1 MKWKTLSFCLP
12 EDKYMRIRAKL
23 EEIQKREGI
32 PKLSDIFDF
41 FFDLY
46 EKRESLKVE
55 AQVGTVAV
63 EGLAEQLARIEQG
76 IGDLRADLSHV
87 VSKVDEVA
95 KRMKKPKEPVPRRKP
110 YSKIAEE
117 HLRAQAAEEKEDAQ
131 WYWDHFEE
139 LALRWDTL
147 TERAREAHLR
157 RIRELGL
164 MQHFRFYLER
174 RKGLHRVVV

>member
-1 MKWKTLSFCLP
+1 MGKTISFKLTDEEHDYVSKTL
-12 EDKYMRIRAKL
+12 ERISASRGISKKDVLIQALKTL
-23 EEIQKREGI
+23 EGV
-32 PKLSDIFDF
+32 
-41 FFDLY
+41 
-46 EKRESLKVE
+46 KVE
-55 AQVGTVAV
+55 YQVGGVIPEEV
-63 EGLAEQLARIEQG
+63 VRELMEIKRG

-87 VSKVDEVA
+87 VSKVDEVVEQ
-95 KRMKKPKEPVPRRKP
+95 MKKPKEPVPRRKP

-131 WYWDHFEE
+131 WYWDHLEE